1 MVQKKTFEEIME
13 KIFQNLVKK
22 KKHTQISDPVSLVT
36 MEIREYFELNDNK
49 TQHVKCVRY
58 S

>member
-1 MVQKKTFEEIME
+1 MAEIFWYLVEKKNAKM
-13 KIFQNLVKK
+13 
-22 KKHTQISDPVSLVT
+22 SDPVSLVT

-49 TQHVKCVRY
+49 TQHVKCVKY

>member
-13 KIFQNLVKK
+13 KIFQILVKK